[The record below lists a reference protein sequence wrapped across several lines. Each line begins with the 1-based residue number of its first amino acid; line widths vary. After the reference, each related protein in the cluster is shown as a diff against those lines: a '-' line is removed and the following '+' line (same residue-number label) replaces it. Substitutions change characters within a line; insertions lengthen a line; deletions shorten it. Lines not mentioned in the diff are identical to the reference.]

1 MHFDFSGMSAREC
14 YRLLV
19 DTVVPRPIAF
29 VSTVDARGRLNAA
42 PFSFFNVMGHDPPL
56 VVLGIEQRKGGG
68 LKDTAA
74 NIRATREFVVNL
86 VSEELAEAMNAC
98 SVSFPPEADE
108 VALAGL
114 ETAPSASIGVPR
126 LAAAPASLECTEMMS
141 IGLGEGR
148 NVIVGHVVAMHLDDA
163 YYDVAERRVRTTD
176 MRLIGRM
183 HDSGWYVR
191 TTDLLW
197 LERPA
202 APEVKATVEEE
213 RHEEERHNEAS

>member
-1 MHFDFSGMSAREC
+1 MHFDFEELTARAC

-29 VSTVDARGRLNAA
+29 VTTVDREGRLNAA

-56 VVLGIEQRKGGG
+56 VVLGVEQRSDGR

-86 VSEELAEAMNAC
+86 VSEPLAHAMNVC
-98 SVSFPPEADE
+98 SAQLPPEIDE
-108 VALAGL
+108 VALTGL
-114 ETAPSASIGVPR
+114 ETASSEKIGVPR
-126 LAAAPASLECTEMMS
+126 LVAAPASLECAEMMS

-148 NVIVGHVVAMHLDDA
+148 TLIVGTVVAMQIDDA
-163 YYDVAERRVRTTD
+163 FYDATEARVRTKE

-183 HDSGWYVR
+183 HGSGWYTR

-197 LERPA
+197 LERPSA
-202 APEVKATVEEE
+202 GEVDAMIETDDG
-213 RHEEERHNEAS
+213 HNES